1 MTATQTTTTT
11 PATSGVCPQSAGPS
25 GLLGSLTPMLL
36 ILLAFYFL
44 LMRPQQKKD
53 AKRREMINAVKRDDK
68 VLTTGGIVCKVHKI
82 LNEKEI
88 ILEVAEGVRIRFLKT
103 AISEILEKGA
113 DIGADETKTTATLAS
128 DDKKSVKS
136 AVKSKA
142 TAKKK

>member
-11 PATSGVCPQSAGPS
+11 PATSGVCPPSAGPS
-25 GLLGSLTPMLL
+25 GLLGSLAPMLL

-68 VLTTGGIVCKVHKI
+68 VLTTSGIVCKVHKI

-88 ILEVAEGVRIRFLKT
+88 ILEVAEGIRMRFLKT
-103 AISEILEKGA
+103 AISEILEKSA
-113 DIGADETKTTATLAS
+113 DIGVEETKATTTPVG
-128 DDKKSVKS
+128 DNKKSTKS
-136 AVKSKA
+136 IAKSKTA
-142 TAKKK
+142 AKKK

>member
-1 MTATQTTTTT
+1 MKIFTF
-11 PATSGVCPQSAGPS
+11 SRF
-25 GLLGSLTPMLL
+25 LRKRL
-36 ILLAFYFL
+36 LLAFYFL

-88 ILEVAEGVRIRFLKT
+88 ILEVAEGVRMRFLKT
-103 AISEILEKGA
+103 AISEILEKSA
-113 DIGADETKTTATLAS
+113 DIGADETKATAIPPS

-136 AVKSKA
+136 VIKSKVA
-142 TAKKK
+142 AKKK